1 MSKKALVLDIL
12 SIVLGNF
19 VLAAGV
25 VLFIV
30 PNGILTGG
38 VAGVVIAIEPI
49 IHIEPNI
56 MITLLTIALFIIGV
70 IVLGKQFMVKTLL
83 STILFPLFIN
93 LLTIAVHGVSITSDP
108 LLASIY
114 GGVFIGGGLGIVL
127 RTGASTGG
135 MDIPPLII
143 HKYTHIKLHTL
154 VVLVDGLT
162 VLLGIALHSVE
173 AAMIGLVSVWV
184 SGIMINKAMMIGL
197 RESQSVLII
206 SEYHEQITKHIIDE
220 LDRGATLLE
229 AQGTYTKNRRPVLMV
244 VISKK
249 QFPLLNRLVHSV
261 DPGAFVI
268 VQDVNEVHGE
278 GFTFADE

>member
-1 MSKKALVLDIL
+1 MSKKTLVLDVL

-206 SEYHEQITKHIIDE
+206 SDFHEQITKHIIDE